1 MNKNNFSFMH
11 SNSNENEIVHK
22 KIMRTVKAKADLRR
36 TRTEV
41 LADCMTRTFGS
52 MYFLILNVLVFVFWV
67 LINTGVIK
75 VISPFDPFPFNLLTT
90 VVSLEAIIL
99 AIFVLISQNRAMKV
113 DDLREELDLQ
123 VGLIAEKEITKIMH
137 MLTILMEKN
146 GIDITNDP
154 EIKKL
159 LKPISPDDIER
170 KLEKEIL

>member
-1 MNKNNFSFMH
+1 MNKNNFPFMH
-11 SNSNENEIVHK
+11 SNSNDNEVVHK
-22 KIMRTVKAKADLRR
+22 KIIRTVKAKADLRR
-36 TRTEV
+36 TKTEV

-52 MYFLILNVLVFVFWV
+52 MYFLVFNVLVFIFWL
-67 LINTGVIK
+67 LINTGMIK
-75 VISPFDPFPFNLLTT
+75 GVLPFDPFPFNLLTT

-137 MLTILMEKN
+137 MMTILMEKN
-146 GIDITNDP
+146 GIDIANDP
-154 EIKKL
+154 EVKKL
-159 LKPISPDDIER
+159 LRPISPDEIEK